1 MKWIIGA
8 LVLLVAGLVLRLE
21 LLVYAMYVLLGVLF
35 VSRLLARTWI
45 ESLSAKRRCWETQ
58 LEVGGNLPVEVTL
71 SNSSPLAVPWALLE
85 DSLPKEALT
94 ASPAQLKL
102 DGSRMQLVR
111 IPSRGDKVI
120 SYDITFLRRG
130 YYQIGPLLVE
140 SGDLFGLHRRYRVLT
155 LPHYVTVLPHVVPLE
170 GYDIASHRPLGEIR
184 LTHRLF
190 EDTARMSGVRQY
202 VDGDALN
209 RIHWRAT
216 ARTGVLQCKTFEPS
230 CIAGATLVLDFHRD
244 NFNVPG
250 AEYRA
255 ELAVTTVVSIANT
268 LYELGEQFAFA
279 TNARDAAERVATEGW
294 RFEFTTRDAAQQVV
308 APSARPDRLRPVILE
323 ANTGDEHFAHLR
335 ETLARMEWNDG
346 LTLSQLLNE
355 VESRMSRDTTVM
367 VVVPQITE
375 EMAFALGALQRSGFK
390 VFAVMITFGDEDYH
404 DWAKPPVWA
413 ERLLAEGIE
422 FRWIF
427 DEAGLSSLCASEVWR

>member
-1 MKWIIGA
+1 MKWIFGA

-21 LLVYAMYVLLGVLF
+21 LLVYAMYVLLGVLL
-35 VSRLLARTWI
+35 VSRVLARTWI
-45 ESLSAKRRCWETQ
+45 ESLSAKRHCPEAQ
-58 LEVGGNLPVEVTL
+58 LEVGGTLPVEVTL
-71 SNSSPLAVPWALLE
+71 SNSSPLAVPWALIE
-85 DSLPKEALT
+85 DSLPAEALT
-94 ASPAQLKL
+94 ASPAQLEFE
-102 DGSRMQLVR
+102 GSRMQLVR
-111 IPSRGDKVI
+111 IPSHGEKVV
-120 SYDITFLRRG
+120 SYEVTFLRRG
-130 YYQIGPLLVE
+130 YYQVGPLLVE

-170 GYDIASHRPLGEIR
+170 GYDIASRRPLGEIK

-190 EDTARMSGVRQY
+190 EDTARISGVRQY

-216 ARTGVLQCKTFEPS
+216 ARTGTLQCKTFEPS

-244 NFNVPG
+244 NYNVPG
-250 AEYRA
+250 GEYRA
-255 ELAVTTVVSIANT
+255 ELAVTTIVSIANT

-294 RFEFTTRDAAQQVV
+294 RFEFTTRDAAQKVV
-308 APSARPDRLRPVILE
+308 APAQLKDRLRPVVLE
-323 ANTGDEHFAHLR
+323 ANTGDEHFHHLR
-335 ETLARMEWNDG
+335 ETLARVELNDG
-346 LTLSQLLNE
+346 LTLSQLVDE
-355 VESRMSRDTTVM
+355 VESRLSRDTTVI

-375 EMAFALGALQRSGFK
+375 ETAYALGALQRSGFK
-390 VFAVMITFGDEDYH
+390 VLAVMITFGDEDYR
-404 DWAKPPVWA
+404 DWAKPPTWA
-413 ERLLAEGIE
+413 GRLLAEGVE

>member
-1 MKWIIGA
+1 MKWIFGA

-21 LLVYAMYVLLGVLF
+21 LLVYAMYVLLGVLL
-35 VSRLLARTWI
+35 VSRVLARTWI
-45 ESLSAKRRCWETQ
+45 ESLSAKRHCSETR
-58 LEVGGNLPVEVTL
+58 LEVGGTLPVEVTL
-71 SNSSPLAVPWALLE
+71 SNSSPLAVPWALVE
-85 DSLPKEALT
+85 DSLPAEALT
-94 ASPAQLKL
+94 ASPAQLEFE
-102 DGSRMQLVR
+102 GSRMQLVR
-111 IPSRGDKVI
+111 IPSHGEKVV
-120 SYDITFLRRG
+120 SYEVTFLRRG
-130 YYQIGPLLVE
+130 YYQVGPLLVE

-170 GYDIASHRPLGEIR
+170 GYDIASPRPLGEIK

-190 EDTARMSGVRQY
+190 EDTARISGVRQY

-216 ARTGVLQCKTFEPS
+216 ARTGTLQCKTFEPS

-244 NFNVPG
+244 NYNVPG
-250 AEYRA
+250 GEYRA
-255 ELAVTTVVSIANT
+255 ELAVTTIVSIANT

-294 RFEFTTRDAAQQVV
+294 RFEFTTRDAAQKVV
-308 APSARPDRLRPVILE
+308 APAQLKDRLRPVVLE
-323 ANTGDEHFAHLR
+323 ANTGDEHFNHLR
-335 ETLARMEWNDG
+335 ETLARVELNDG
-346 LTLSQLLNE
+346 LTLLQLVDE
-355 VESRMSRDTTVM
+355 VESRLSRDTTVI

-375 EMAFALGALQRSGFK
+375 ETAYALGALQRSGFK
-390 VFAVMITFGDEDYH
+390 VLAVMITFGDEDYR
-404 DWAKPPVWA
+404 DWAKPPTWA
-413 ERLLAEGIE
+413 GRLLAEGVE

>member
-21 LLVYAMYVLLGVLF
+21 LLVYAMYVLLGVLL

-45 ESLSAKRRCWETQ
+45 ESLSAKRKCEEAQ
-58 LEVGGNLPVEVTL
+58 LEVGGTLPVKVTL
-71 SNSSPLAVPWALLE
+71 SNSGALAVPWALVE
-85 DSLPKEALT
+85 DSLPTEALQ
-94 ASPAQLKL
+94 ASPAQLQIEGPRL
-102 DGSRMQLVR
+102 GLVR
-111 IPSRGDKVI
+111 VPSRGEKVI
-120 SYDITFLRRG
+120 EYSVTFLRRG
-130 YYQIGPLLVE
+130 YYQVGPLLVE

-190 EDTARMSGVRQY
+190 EDTARISGVRQY
-202 VDGDALN
+202 VEGDALN

-230 CIAGATLVLDFHRD
+230 CIAGATLVLDFHKD
-244 NFNVPG
+244 SFNVPG

-255 ELAVTTVVSIANT
+255 ELGVTTVVSIANA

-279 TNARDAAERVATEGW
+279 TNARDGAERVATEGW
-294 RFEFTTRDAAQQVV
+294 RFEFTTRDAAQKMA
-308 APSARPDRLRPVILE
+308 APAERKDRLRPVVIE
-323 ANTGDEHFAHLR
+323 PNTGDEHFTHLR
-335 ETLARMEWNDG
+335 ETLARVEWNDG

-355 VESRMSRDTTVM
+355 VESRLSRDTTVI

-375 EMAFALGALQRSGFK
+375 EMAFALGALQRNGFK

-413 ERLLAEGIE
+413 GRLLAEGVE